1 MDPPHY
7 FERVVYPAYVE
18 AHKHLFADED
28 VENGPLVDSK
38 RLIQI
43 QPAEG
48 PSGMSTSIETG
59 LQAIYDELKGRL
71 VNGGRT

>member
-18 AHKHLFADED
+18 AHKHLFADGNVED
-28 VENGPLVDSK
+28 GELQDGKLV
-38 RLIQI
+38 QI

-48 PSGMSTSIETG
+48 QAGMESMVEKG
-59 LQAIYDELKGRL
+59 LQAVYDSLRRRL
-71 VNGGRT
+71 RT